1 VINALLN
8 DPLFAGSVPAASLRS
23 TPLGFIDVGARGV
36 IHSVVAPLAGVT
48 AVLGFEPDEAECT
61 RLMSLQPHHPWA
73 RFDLD
78 PLALAG
84 TEGEKPFY
92 VLAQPVNS
100 SLLRPSADMAR
111 RYRIPG
117 FEIARQILVRTRT
130 LDSILFGDRATEGFW
145 GEFLKLDTQGA
156 ELDIM
161 QGAKRTLTER
171 TVAAIVEVE
180 FCPLYE
186 NQPMFPEV
194 ETYMRQFGF
203 AFFGFR
209 ETSYRSAQ
217 LRHLLKQ
224 RGANWRERLFHAD
237 AIFFKDPLA
246 PTKAVLSDRAAHVLF
261 ACAMLLG
268 YYDFALDVALETW
281 ARGDEAAQ
289 VRALA
294 EKYAQAPD
302 QVKSD

>member
-8 DPLFAGSVPAASLRS
+8 DPLFASSAPAASLRS

-48 AVLGFEPDEAECT
+48 AVLGFEPDEEECT
-61 RLMSLQPHHPWA
+61 RLMSLHSRHQWA
-73 RFDLD
+73 RFELER
-78 PLALAG
+78 LALAG
-84 TEGEKPFY
+84 REGEQPFY
-92 VLAQPVNS
+92 VLARPVNS
-100 SLLRPSADMAR
+100 SLLRPSADMAK
-111 RYRIPG
+111 RYLIPG
-117 FEIARQILVRTRT
+117 FEITQQILVRTRT
-130 LDSILFGDRATEGFW
+130 LDAILFGNRVTESYW

-161 QGAKRTLTER
+161 QGAKRTLSER

-186 NQPMFPEV
+186 NQPMFSEV

-203 AFFGFR
+203 AFFGFG
-209 ETSYRSAQ
+209 ETSYRSAK
-217 LRHLLKQ
+217 LRHLLKLH
-224 RGANWRERLFHAD
+224 GANWRERLFHAD

-246 PTKAVLSDRAAHVLF
+246 PTKAMLSRRAAHVLF

-268 YYDFALDVALETW
+268 YYDFALEVALQTW
-281 ARGDEAAQ
+281 ARGEEAAQ
-289 VRALA
+289 MRALA

-302 QVKSD
+302 QGGSD